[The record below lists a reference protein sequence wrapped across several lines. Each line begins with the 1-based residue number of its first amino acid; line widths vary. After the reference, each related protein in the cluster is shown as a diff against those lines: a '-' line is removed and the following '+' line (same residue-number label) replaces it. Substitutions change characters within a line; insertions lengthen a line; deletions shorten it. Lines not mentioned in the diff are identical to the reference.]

1 MQTTRERERE
11 SNSPTIATCHTDAC
25 IKQAK
30 ISKKPQTDFATLAK
44 SKIPQKTFTKYA
56 NTQNNTDVVILS
68 ASEISQDEV
77 SHTNKR
83 SEVSHTKRL
92 PRVASNTRNDGKLLR
107 TSNDRRLILS
117 RNDNRDISAFSKPQY
132 DNENEILRYAKS
144 DNVKSQFDKT
154 TKSTQNYI
162 KLAQLD
168 SAPTNT
174 DSSDEKKMSLSFA
187 EGDKGGGYAD
197 SRENQTFTKTSYDA
211 QSKGDTDSSDNL
223 QAKDLGKITAKG
235 YKDTNAQS
243 RQRYQSG
250 NHIDR
255 NLLDS
260 SPSGNGDITSILR
273 ILPNVQYNSANQ
285 RGTQGGEI
293 DPANIS
299 ISGGLFYQNNF
310 QLDGFNM
317 NNDLNPAASN
327 TNYNPVAMGA
337 TPGHSQGL
345 NIDSSLIDSISVW
358 DSNISAA
365 YGGFTGGVVE
375 ANTKRATKKY
385 GANIS
390 YQITQGNAN
399 PKAFSLTNFHIDNS
413 ITKDFLTSN
422 APLVNN
428 FEPIFYKHLIR
439 ASVESKFHEK
449 AGIVASF
456 TTTQSFIPL
465 DSYAESYKATV
476 TDDLKK
482 TQKRQSYNLFLKAHY
497 DVSENL
503 TLEAQYAFMPQY
515 NNYFIRYT
523 KDSSF
528 DMLTGGHQAG
538 LKALWHN
545 KIGHFTAQSNFNFL
559 DNSRVNSADNMLQW
573 HYSTSKNWNS
583 AHGAYQSE
591 GSYGNTDTRQINFN
605 VKLTQE
611 FEPLKLSFWENRFN
625 VGAELGYVNAYYE
638 RYKDSYIT
646 NPPFFYYGFI
656 KPLKNGEV
664 CNDAFCSI
672 GVVDSSKFIYPDAEI
687 KRPNGTVIGNGQ
699 NAESFKDNIGQYL
712 SGIYIYQAG
721 RVNLHNFTSGAFV
734 EDDMKFDLHK
744 GGEINTRL
752 GLRLDYDTYM
762 DKATIAPRFSLNY
775 ITPAPK
781 EWQTQLTFG
790 ANRYYGRNLFAY
802 ALADGKNKLN
812 ILAYRA
818 SANESWDSVVANG
831 NPCTKTILNLSTE
844 TTSCTN
850 ATAANDTKFNQLKVP
865 YADEFMGGIAQNIK
879 DFTLSVKYIY
889 RKGKDEV
896 RRTTRNV
903 LGLEADSTRTA
914 NYYVY
919 TNGGASNTNIIT
931 LSLQHTKPIIT
942 YGIAHFYLIALDY
955 TQVKRNYADY
965 NASMITPEL
974 ENELISY
981 QGKIMRYADKPADNF
996 IRPFTFR
1003 LNTTHTFQIKR
1014 TKILLNNLFRW
1025 RSSYNT
1031 AVSVSGSNDCK
1042 VSPNASGCNL
1052 RDGIDSNGDGTIQ
1065 DSERIDTFKKFNI
1078 ANAFNWDMRLGFEVN
1093 VNKGNTVYANLDIY
1107 NVLDNQNLTVYNAIA
1122 TSGPTNGQV
1131 ITSASQTAVPVY
1143 ELGRQFWVQVGYKF

>member
-1 MQTTRERERE
+1 MD
-11 SNSPTIATCHTDAC
+11 CHENP
-25 IKQAK
+25 
-30 ISKKPQTDFATLAK
+30 SGF
-44 SKIPQKTFTKYA
+44 
-56 NTQNNTDVVILS
+56 
-68 ASEISQDEV
+68 
-77 SHTNKR
+77 
-83 SEVSHTKRL
+83 
-92 PRVASNTRNDGKLLR
+92 
-107 TSNDRRLILS
+107 S
-117 RNDNRDISAFSKPQY
+117 RNDNGRVDCYKSANADSRNDGNPY
-132 DNENEILRYAKS
+132 WAKYFTNS
-144 DNVKSQFDKT
+144 RND
-154 TKSTQNYI
+154 KSTHPLLSPSAREGEIKNDNATRERTYNINSTPSSNNTNPQKYI
-162 KLAQLD
+162 KLAQADSIRTDSTQIDSTNATAESIQMD
-168 SAPTNT
+168 SAQKDFTP
-174 DSSDEKKMSLSFA
+174 
-187 EGDKGGGYAD
+187 
-197 SRENQTFTKTSYDA
+197 QTFGKPRR
-211 QSKGDTDSSDNL
+211 QNKQKSKNDLESTNL
-223 QAKDLGKITAKG
+223 EAKDLGKITATG
-235 YKDTNAQS
+235 HKDINAES
-243 RQRYQSG
+243 RQKYQSG
-250 NHIDR
+250 AGEISRQMLESNT
-255 NLLDS
+255 
-260 SPSGNGDITSILR
+260 SGNGDITSILR

-310 QLDGFNM
+310 QIDGFNM

-345 NIDSSLIDSISVW
+345 NIDSSLLDSIVVQ

-375 ANTKRATKKY
+375 ANTKRASKKF

-399 PKAFSLTNFHIDNS
+399 PNAFSLTNFHIDNS

-428 FEPIFYKHLIR
+428 FEPVFYKHLIR
-439 ASVESKFHEK
+439 ASIESKFNDK

-482 TQKRQSYNLFLKAHY
+482 TQRRQSYNFFIKSHY

-503 TLEAQYAFMPQY
+503 SLEAQYAFMPQY

-523 KDSSF
+523 KGSDF

-545 KIGHFTAQSNFNFL
+545 KVGHFTAQSNFNFL

-583 AHGAYQSE
+583 GHGAYQSE
-591 GSYGNTDTRQINFN
+591 GSYGNTDTRQISFD

-611 FEPLKLSFWENRFN
+611 FEPIKLSFWENRFN

-646 NPPFFYYGFI
+646 NPPFFYYGFV
-656 KPLKNGEV
+656 KPLKAGDV

-672 GVVDSSKFIYPDAEI
+672 GVVDTSKFAYPDATMM
-687 KRPNGTVIGNGQ
+687 NGTGNGQ

-721 RVNLHNFTSGAFV
+721 KVNLHNFTSSAFV
-734 EDDMKFDLHK
+734 EDDMKFDLNK

-818 SANESWDSVVANG
+818 SASESWDSVVAQG
-831 NPCTKTILNLSTE
+831 IPCTKGITGLSTE

-879 DFTLSVKYIY
+879 DFSLSVKYIY

-896 RRTTRNV
+896 RRTTRSV
-903 LGLEADSTRTA
+903 LGLEADSTRTS

-919 TNGGASNTNIIT
+919 TNGGTSTTNIVT
-931 LSLQHTKPIIT
+931 LALQHTKPIMT
-942 YGIAHFYLIALDY
+942 YGIAHFYLFALDY
-955 TQVKRNYADY
+955 TQVSRNYADY
-965 NASMITPEL
+965 NASMTTPEL

-996 IRPFTFR
+996 IRPFTLR

-1025 RSSYNT
+1025 RSSYHT
-1031 AVSVSGSNDCK
+1031 AVSVSGTNDCK
-1042 VSPNASGCNL
+1042 LTPTASGCNQ
-1052 RDGIDSNGDGTIQ
+1052 RDGIDSDGDGIIQ
-1065 DSERIDTFKKFNI
+1065 DNERIDTFKKFNI
-1078 ANAFNWDMRLGFEVN
+1078 ANAFNWDMRVGFEVN
-1093 VNKGNTVYANLDIY
+1093 VYKGNTLYVNVDIY
-1107 NVLDNQNLTVYNAIA
+1107 NVLDNKNLTVYNAIA

-1143 ELGRQFWVQVGYKF
+1143 EVGRQFWVQVGYKF